1 MNKPLILIVEDD
13 PPIRNL
19 ISVTLEAHEYRHI
32 IAGNAGTAPNRP

>member
-19 ISVTLEAHEYRHI
+19 IAVALGGHRL
-32 IAGNAGTAPNRP
+32 PDDQNREHRGDERA